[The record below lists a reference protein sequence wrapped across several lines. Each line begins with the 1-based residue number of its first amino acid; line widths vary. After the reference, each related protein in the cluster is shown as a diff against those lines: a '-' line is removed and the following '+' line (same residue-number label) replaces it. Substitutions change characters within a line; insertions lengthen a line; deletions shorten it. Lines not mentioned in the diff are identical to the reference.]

1 MVERSAESGI
11 IQMLRTEITVK
22 HHPRGLHRCT
32 NHRRC
37 GRRDRA
43 RLAGKT
49 APAASKGKLP
59 PVVASPKS
67 PRRGERK
74 NNEPLLAVLRG
85 VDSIPRRKEDTKA
98 TFRSNTVLLFF
109 FGRRFFILLFIFQKK
124 LSHTSFSFLCIYKQT
139 LTPRRRRRTTT
150 TTTRRSRSIKCQKTR
165 RFRPRPRCCRT
176 KTTATWSFKMI

>member
-22 HHPRGLHRCT
+22 HPRGLHRCT

-85 VDSIPRRKEDTKA
+85 VDSIPRRKEDTFKA
-98 TFRSNTVLLFF
+98 TFRSNKNVLLFF
-109 FGRRFFILLFIFQKK
+109 LGDDFLFFFLFFKK
-124 LSHTSFSFLCIYKQT
+124 NSHTHYPSLFFVYTNRL
-139 LTPRRRRRTTT
+139 
-150 TTTRRSRSIKCQKTR
+150 
-165 RFRPRPRCCRT
+165 
-176 KTTATWSFKMI
+176 

>member
-22 HHPRGLHRCT
+22 HPRGLHRCT

-74 NNEPLLAVLRG
+74 NNEPLAVLRG

-98 TFRSNTVLLFF
+98 TFRSNNVLLFF
-109 FGRRFFILLFIFQKK
+109 LGDDFLFFFLFFKK
-124 LSHTSFSFLCIYKQT
+124 NSHTHPSLFCIYKQT

-150 TTTRRSRSIKCQKTR
+150 TTRSRSIKCQKTR

>member
-49 APAASKGKLP
+49 APAASNGKLP

-85 VDSIPRRKEDTKA
+85 VDSIPKRRKEDTFKA
-98 TFRSNTVLLFF
+98 TFRSNKNVLLFF
-109 FGRRFFILLFIFQKK
+109 LGDDFLFFFLFFKK
-124 LSHTSFSFLCIYKQT
+124 NSHTHPSLFFVYTNRL
-139 LTPRRRRRTTT
+139 
-150 TTTRRSRSIKCQKTR
+150 
-165 RFRPRPRCCRT
+165 
-176 KTTATWSFKMI
+176 

>member
-22 HHPRGLHRCT
+22 HPRGLHRCT

-74 NNEPLLAVLRG
+74 NNEPLAVLRG

-98 TFRSNTVLLFF
+98 TFRSNNVLLFLGDDFLF
-109 FGRRFFILLFIFQKK
+109 FFLFFKK
-124 LSHTSFSFLCIYKQT
+124 NSHTHPSLFCIYKQT
-139 LTPRRRRRTTT
+139 LTPRRRRRRTTT
-150 TTTRRSRSIKCQKTR
+150 TTRSRSIKCQKTR

>member
-1 MVERSAESGI
+1 MVERSGI

-22 HHPRGLHRCT
+22 HPRGLHRCT
-32 NHRRC
+32 NHHRRC

-43 RLAGKT
+43 RHAGKT

-74 NNEPLLAVLRG
+74 NNQPLAVLRG
-85 VDSIPRRKEDTKA
+85 VDSIPRRKEDPKA

-109 FGRRFFILLFIFQKK
+109 LGDDFLFFFLFFKK
-124 LSHTSFSFLCIYKQT
+124 NSHTHPSLFCIYKQT
-139 LTPRRRRRTTT
+139 LTPRRRQRTTT
-150 TTTRRSRSIKCQKTR
+150 TTTTRSRSIKCQKT
-165 RFRPRPRCCRT
+165 
-176 KTTATWSFKMI
+176 

>member
-49 APAASKGKLP
+49 VPAASKGKLP

-85 VDSIPRRKEDTKA
+85 VDSIPKRRKEDTFKA
-98 TFRSNTVLLFF
+98 TFRSNKNVLLFF
-109 FGRRFFILLFIFQKK
+109 FLGDDFLFFFLFFKK
-124 LSHTSFSFLCIYKQT
+124 NSHTHPSLFFVYTNRL
-139 LTPRRRRRTTT
+139 
-150 TTTRRSRSIKCQKTR
+150 
-165 RFRPRPRCCRT
+165 
-176 KTTATWSFKMI
+176 